1 MIRRSHHRGFNLV
14 ELMVAVVIA
23 AVVMLGVYSM
33 YTSSVRG
40 YRVQGQQLD
49 SLGQL
54 RMATRQIRADLRSAG
69 YNAPGQSNAE
79 PWVET
84 PAGLVVS
91 AVSVEEDPEAPVI
104 AKEQNKLIIPQR
116 IRILGDF
123 FSHRTYTAE
132 QVAGQTVTLRWDQVI
147 DGSLADFER
156 IFNDRRLIRVE
167 TYGEARREQVIPIAS
182 ASFNGGFSPTVTLTD
197 PVQNMNGFG
206 TGSEVSV
213 LGYVRYR
220 LKRDTRRTADG
231 SKVDLIREE
240 LDPFGAPIAG
250 SALIIA
256 EYVVDL
262 QVYDLCFNVTRP
274 EEGTMRQTPVQ
285 IECIED
291 LGTLTSFEGFF
302 AGFYGS
308 SLSLRADNS
317 NQSHLLRSLTV
328 RISTRTP
335 FEDEDVAFVA
345 KEEIN
350 QPLHTYDIDPE
361 MDGSARVSEIAAMVT
376 LTSVQARR
384 Q

>member
-1 MIRRSHHRGFNLV
+1 MMTRSHNRGFNLV

-23 AVVMLGVYSM
+23 SVVMLGVYSM

-40 YRVQGQQLD
+40 YRAQGQQLD

-54 RMATRQIRADLRSAG
+54 RMATRQIKADLRNAG

-79 PWVET
+79 AWVET

-91 AVSVEEDPEAPVI
+91 AVAVEEDPDAPVI
-104 AKEQNKLIIPQR
+104 AKELNKLIIPQR

-132 QVAGQTVTLRWDQVI
+132 RVAGQTVTLRWDQAV
-147 DGSLADFER
+147 DGSLAEFER
-156 IFNDRRLIRVE
+156 IFNTRRMLRVE
-167 TYGEARREQVIPIAS
+167 TFGEARREQVIPIAS
-182 ASFNGGFSPTVTLTD
+182 ASYNGGFSPTVTLTD

-220 LKRDTRRTADG
+220 LKRDTRRDADG
-231 SKVDLIREE
+231 GKVDLIREE
-240 LDPFGAPIAG
+240 LTPEGTAIAG
-250 SALIIA
+250 TALIIA

-262 QVYDLCFNVTRP
+262 QVYDFCFNVTKP

-308 SLSLRADNS
+308 SLSLRADDS

-328 RISTRTP
+328 RMSTRTP
-335 FEDEDVAFVA
+335 FENEDIPFLA

-350 QPLHTYDIDPE
+350 QPLRTYEVEPE
-361 MDGSARVSEIAAMVT
+361 MDGSARVTELAAMVI
-376 LTSVQARR
+376 LISIQARR